1 MKKIRLIL
9 LSPLGAIYGA
19 ISLLRRKLYK
29 KEGKRFLPST
39 VPTICIGNLAVGGT
53 GKTPHTEYLLQCL
66 SSDHKVATLSRGY
79 GRKTRGY
86 VEAHAEST
94 AEQVGDE
101 PLQMK
106 RKFPNVTV
114 AVCEKR
120 VAGLQ
125 KLLSG
130 SNPPEVVLLD
140 DAYQHLAVKCSL
152 QILLTDYAS
161 MYCDDFPMP
170 AGNLREFRCA
180 ASEADIVIVTKCPE
194 NLGKEE
200 AEKIRKRLKV
210 GAAQRCFF
218 TTLQYGEPAP
228 LNAAAEGNTLSS
240 KNDIVFVSGIAHPE
254 HAYRYLTTQ
263 FSDVKSVEFRDHHNF
278 SKLEIDLLCKKIAES
293 KRKKVLFFT
302 EKDAARLYGTKEWER
317 LAEIPVY
324 SLPIQVKFLWD
335 EGKFQAIIAELCGK
349 K

>member
-9 LSPLGAIYGA
+9 LYPLGAIYGA
-19 ISLLRRKLYK
+19 ISLLRRMLYK
-29 KEGKRFLPST
+29 KKVKRFSPTT

-53 GKTPHTEYLLQCL
+53 GKTPHTEYLLRWL
-66 SSDHKVATLSRGY
+66 SSNHKIATLSRGY
-79 GRKTRGY
+79 GRKTHGY
-86 VEAHAEST
+86 IEAHTEST

-106 RKFPNVTV
+106 QKFPEVTV

-120 VAGLQ
+120 VIGLQ
-125 KLLSG
+125 RLMSG
-130 SNPPEVVLLD
+130 TNPPEVVLLD
-140 DAYQHLAVKCSL
+140 DAYQHLAVKCGL

-180 ASEADIVIVTKCPE
+180 ASEAEIIIVTKCPE
-194 NLGKEE
+194 ELGKKE
-200 AEKIRKRLKV
+200 AEKIRRRLKV
-210 GAAQRCFF
+210 TAEQACFF
-218 TTLQYGEPAP
+218 TTLQYGEPKP

-254 HAYRYLTTQ
+254 HAYRYLASQ

-278 SKLEIDLLCKKIAES
+278 SKYEIELLRKKVAES
-293 KRKKVLFFT
+293 KGEKVLFFT
-302 EKDAARLYGTKEWER
+302 EKDAARLNGTKEWGK
-317 LAEIPVY
+317 LSEIPAY
-324 SLPIQVKFLWD
+324 SLPIQVRFLW
-335 EGKFQAIIAELCGK
+335 EEEKFQEIIAGLWSAK
-349 K
+349 